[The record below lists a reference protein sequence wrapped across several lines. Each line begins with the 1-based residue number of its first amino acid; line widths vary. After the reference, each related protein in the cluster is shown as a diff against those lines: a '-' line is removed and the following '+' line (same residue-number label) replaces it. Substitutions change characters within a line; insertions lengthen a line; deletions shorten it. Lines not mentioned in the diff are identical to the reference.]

1 MPNYYRVMMGAGS
14 KHIQECLAGNF
25 IGIDY
30 KIPQDL
36 TSDLT
41 EDWREFNQKFIP
53 VFLQN
58 VPGKT
63 KVAAGLAMGAV
74 HTVCK
79 GIQEGDFILSP
90 DGESYYHIGEV
101 VGPYFYQPNTSLPHC
116 RPVKWL
122 TSLNRE
128 DFSPELLG
136 ALHAANVVVN
146 LKNYE
151 SEITNMLAG
160 RQGLQITVADEVVE
174 DPYEFVMEKHLEDF
188 LVANW
193 ARSELGNE
201 YRIYEDEGVKIGQQ
215 YRTDTG
221 PIDILAISKDKQTLL
236 VVELK
241 KGRAD
246 DVVAGQILRYMGYVR
261 EVLAEPGQ
269 KVSGLIIAAG
279 NDQRLRR
286 ALLIVPEIA
295 FMRYTVNFK
304 LQRS

>member
-36 TSDLT
+36 TRNLT

-53 VFLQN
+53 IFLQN

-79 GIQEGDFILSP
+79 GIQEGDIVLSP
-90 DGESYYHIGEV
+90 DGASHYHVAEV
-101 VGPYFYQPNTSLPHC
+101 VGPYFYQSGAFLPHR
-116 RPVKWL
+116 RPVRWL
-122 TSLNRE
+122 SIVDKE
-128 DFSPELLG
+128 DFSLELQNTLR
-136 ALHAANVVVN
+136 AANVVVN
-146 LKNYE
+146 LKSYE
-151 SEITNMLAG
+151 SEIRNILAG
-160 RQGLQITVADEVVE
+160 DSGAQVIVRGELVD

-188 LVANW
+188 LVENW
-193 ARSELGNE
+193 ARTELG
-201 YRIYEDEGVKIGQQ
+201 RDFQIYEDEGEKIGKQ
-215 YRTDTG
+215 YITDTG
-221 PIDILAISKDKQTLL
+221 PIDILAISKDKQLLL

-261 EVLAEPGQ
+261 DELAEPGQ
-269 KVSGLIIAAG
+269 KVLGLIIASG
-279 NDQRLRR
+279 ENLKLKR
-286 ALLIVPEIA
+286 ALSVVSEIN
-295 FMRYTVNFK
+295 FMRYSVTFK

>member
-1 MPNYYRVMMGAGS
+1 MG
-14 KHIQECLAGNF
+14 
-25 IGIDY
+25 
-30 KIPQDL
+30 
-36 TSDLT
+36 
-41 EDWREFNQKFIP
+41 
-53 VFLQN
+53 
-58 VPGKT
+58 
-63 KVAAGLAMGAV
+63 KVIITLLE
-74 HTVCK
+74 
-79 GIQEGDFILSP
+79 I
-90 DGESYYHIGEV
+90 
-101 VGPYFYQPNTSLPHC
+101 VGPYFYQPGTSLPHR

-122 TSLNRE
+122 ASLDRE
-128 DFSPELLG
+128 VFSPELLG

-151 SEITNMLAG
+151 SEITNLLSG
-160 RQGLQITVADEVVE
+160 RQGLQITVADEVIE

-193 ARSELGNE
+193 SRSELGKE

-221 PIDILAISKDKQTLL
+221 PIDILAISKDKHTLL

-269 KVSGLIIAAG
+269 KVSGLIIAAD
-279 NDQRLRR
+279 NDQRLKR
-286 ALLIVPEIA
+286 ALLIVPEIT
-295 FMRYTVNFK
+295 FMRYQVDFK